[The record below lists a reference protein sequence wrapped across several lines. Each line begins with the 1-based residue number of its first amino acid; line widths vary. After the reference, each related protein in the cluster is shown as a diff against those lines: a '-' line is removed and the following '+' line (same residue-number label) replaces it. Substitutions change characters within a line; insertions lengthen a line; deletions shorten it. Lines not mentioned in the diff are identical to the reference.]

1 MSAEQL
7 LHYTRPPEMDD
18 PGAQY
23 YGSRREEICA
33 LWLFRWLANWA
44 PQDEKLRNEVL
55 NQVRAILTA

>member
-23 YGSRREEICA
+23 GSRKEEICA
-33 LWLFRWLANWA
+33 LWLSRWLANWA

-55 NQVRAILTA
+55 DQLRAILTA